1 MTNKISYHPTFSQ
14 FADNYLATYYSGG
27 VKTLQRVAGG
37 PALIVTGMLAIIF
50 AFDRLHS
57 WLLRAPT
64 IVAGLAIALYGLSYT
79 LGPLFNVFLVWL
91 RRDRLF
97 QNEQALTTLE
107 LEGEHLKINQSG
119 EEVKMPLS
127 KIKSMQHRGD
137 STWIL
142 TDNDTLIY
150 VPREG
155 LVSGDHD
162 EFVQA
167 IEEKITPE
175 KKEE

>member
-1 MTNKISYHPTFSQ
+1 MKVSYRPTFAQ

-27 VKTLQRVAGG
+27 VKTLQRIAGG
-37 PALIVTGMLAIIF
+37 PALMLAGTLAIVF

-57 WLLRAPT
+57 WLLRAPA
-64 IVAGLAIALYGLSYT
+64 IVAGLAVAAYGLSYT

-91 RRDRLF
+91 RRDKLF
-97 QNEQALTTLE
+97 ENEGALTTLE
-107 LEGEHLKINQSG
+107 LEGEHLRINQSG

-142 TDNDTLIY
+142 TENDTLIY

-155 LVSGDHD
+155 LLSGDHD

-175 KKEE
+175 EKGE

>member
-1 MTNKISYHPTFSQ
+1 MQLSYRPTFAQ

-27 VKTLQRVAGG
+27 VKTLQRIAGG
-37 PALIVTGMLAIIF
+37 PALMLAGTLAIVF

-57 WLLRAPT
+57 WLLRAPA
-64 IVAGLAIALYGLSYT
+64 IVAGAAIALYGLSYT

-91 RRDRLF
+91 RRDQLF
-97 QNEQALTTLE
+97 ENEQALTTLE
-107 LEGEHLKINQSG
+107 LEGETLRINQSG
-119 EEVKMPLS
+119 EEVTMPLN

-142 TDNDTLIY
+142 TENDTLIY

-155 LVSGDHD
+155 LISGDHD

-167 IEEKITPE
+167 IEEKIAPE
-175 KKEE
+175 EKEE